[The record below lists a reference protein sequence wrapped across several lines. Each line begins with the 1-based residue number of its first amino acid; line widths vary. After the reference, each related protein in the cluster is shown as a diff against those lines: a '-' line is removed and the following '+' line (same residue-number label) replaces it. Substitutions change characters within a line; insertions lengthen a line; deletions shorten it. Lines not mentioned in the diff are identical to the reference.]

1 MSEHTKIQWA
11 DHTFNP
17 WIGCTKISPGC
28 AHCYAEAR
36 DKRHLIEP
44 VDHWGKNVPRLR
56 TSAANWKLP
65 VKWNRERETLI
76 AQRRYRGD
84 FTTIMARRARVFCA
98 SLADW
103 LDDEVPVEW
112 LADLLQLI
120 HDTPH
125 LDWLLLTKR
134 PENWNCRILAACNS
148 AAVGVNHGA
157 AALCHRWLC
166 GRAPANVWLGIS
178 VEDQR
183 HADERIPLL
192 LSIPAKV
199 RFLSCE
205 PLLGPVDLKRHT
217 TFMDGLRPVPTGGIH
232 WCIIGGESGHDARPC
247 NLEWIASLVA
257 QCQAAG
263 VATFVKQL
271 GAVPITDNANL
282 YDWDTEPKLLAI
294 KEGFAAA
301 HIALKDKKGG
311 DSAEFPD
318 QLKFRQFPAC

>member
-44 VDHWGKNVPRLR
+44 VDHWGKGAPRLR
-56 TSAANWKLP
+56 TSAANWRLP

-76 AQRRYRGD
+76 SQRRYRGD
-84 FTTIMARRARVFCA
+84 FTTLMPRRARVFCA

-103 LDDEVPVEW
+103 LDEEVPVEW

-134 PENWNCRILAACNS
+134 PETWSQRLLHAFGGCRIAPASQEFLK
-148 AAVGVNHGA
+148 
-157 AALCHRWLC
+157 RWLD
-166 GRAPANVWLGIS
+166 GHPPANAWLGVS
-178 VEDQR
+178 VEDQTR
-183 HADERIPLL
+183 ADERIPHLL
-192 LSIPAKV
+192 RIPAKV

-247 NLEWIASLVA
+247 NLDGIASLVA
-257 QCQAAG
+257 QCHAAG
-263 VATFVKQL
+263 VAPFVKQL
-271 GAVPITDNANL
+271 GALPITDNANL

-294 KEGFAAA
+294 NEGFAAA

-311 DSAEFPD
+311 DFAEFPD